1 MVYCQRS
8 SHAVKAQTAS
18 RLNKQAL
25 HDEYV
30 KAGIRARLSILPDTE
45 VPVWFQQ
52 NTITGTD
59 EEPQPAFNAV
69 CNVQFGAGGTTGGD
83 VVKIIVISVEQ

>member
-1 MVYCQRS
+1 M
-8 SHAVKAQTAS
+8 
-18 RLNKQAL
+18 
-25 HDEYV
+25 
-30 KAGIRARLSILPDTE
+30 
-45 VPVWFQQ
+45 PVWFQQ